1 MRRRLLDTPESGVL
15 GRVALAKRLTVTVF
29 VFTGLFA
36 ILIAIS
42 PISRY
47 SRQSNIQSMPSNNH
61 TIMRAAYI
69 KRGSIITSDGVTLA
83 ESVQNADGTY
93 SRSYPNGNLA
103 AHTVGYYS
111 TQYGS
116 TGIERP

>member
-36 ILIAIS
+36 ILIGNLTYLQVFQAK
-42 PISRY
+42 
-47 SRQSNIQSMPSNNH
+47 NIQSMPSNNH

-69 KRGSIITSDGVTLA
+69 KRGAIITSDGVTLA
-83 ESVQNADGTY
+83 E
-93 SRSYPNGNLA
+93 LA
-103 AHTVGYYS
+103 RVPEIQLDVDIKAP
-111 TQYGS
+111 
-116 TGIERP
+116 RP